1 MQEYGGSGI
10 CKRCCQDVA
19 KKIDGDRLIIEV
31 RRKLILKDALKE
43 ANKEKFCV
51 KKYVKVTNNINIAL
65 VHAQSA
71 YYCREIQNM
80 IVSTETL
87 QI

>member
-1 MQEYGGSGI
+1 MASVKDAVKMLQKKLMGSI
-10 CKRCCQDVA
+10 T
-19 KKIDGDRLIIEV
+19 DRLIIEV

-51 KKYVKVTNNINIAL
+51 KKYVKVTKFVNNINIAL

-80 IVSTETL
+80 IVCHYFL
-87 QI
+87 